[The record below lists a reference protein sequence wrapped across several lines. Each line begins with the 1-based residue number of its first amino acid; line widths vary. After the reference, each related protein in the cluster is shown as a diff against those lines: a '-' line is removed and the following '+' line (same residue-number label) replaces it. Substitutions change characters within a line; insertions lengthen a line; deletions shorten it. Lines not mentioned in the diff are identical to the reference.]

1 MKLDAITIKD
11 IAKALGLSASTV
23 SRALR
28 DSYEI
33 SEETKKKIRDY
44 ANENKYRPNLAALSL
59 RKGKSRSIGVIVS
72 DIANSYFSQV
82 IAGIESVANEKGYNV
97 IITQSKDSA
106 EREQMIVNDLTSRS
120 IDGLIVSL
128 AAGTTDYTV
137 FEEMIDRGV
146 PIVFIDRIA
155 EDIETHKVTAD
166 NFTGAYEAVQH
177 LAKNGY
183 RKIALIANNRNL
195 SISRE
200 RIEGCIK
207 AFEELGLEQ
216 NAKWVQFCAAGGS
229 DDREIEK
236 VISSLLGMKNKPD
249 ALLTLSDTLSLKT
262 LRILKRKQIKIP
274 GEIGL
279 MGFSNFNNSE
289 LLDPALSVIYQPS
302 VEMGSMAA
310 KLLLADIESK
320 RPVTSFTKQVLS
332 TRIIT
337 RKSSEPGHS

>member
-33 SEETKKKIRDY
+33 SEETKKRIRAY
-44 ANENKYRPNLAALSL
+44 ANENNYRPNLAALSL
-59 RKGKSRSIGVIVS
+59 RKGKSKSIGVIVA

-82 IAGIESVANEKGYNV
+82 IGGIESVANEKGYNV

-106 EREQMIVNDLTSRS
+106 EREQMIVTDLTSRS

-128 AAGTTDYTV
+128 AAGTTDYSI
-137 FEEMIDRGV
+137 FEEMTDRGV
-146 PIVFIDRIA
+146 PLVFIDRIA
-155 EDIETHKVTAD
+155 ENIDTHKVTAD
-166 NFTGAYEAVQH
+166 NFTGGYQAVKH
-177 LAKNGY
+177 LAGNGY
-183 RKIALIANNRNL
+183 KKIALIANNKNL
-195 SISRE
+195 SISKE

-216 NAKWVQFCAAGGS
+216 HPQWVQFCAAGGS

-236 VISSLLGMKNKPD
+236 VITSLLAMESSPD

-262 LRILKRKQIKIP
+262 LRILKQKQMKIP
-274 GEIGL
+274 GDIGL

-302 VEMGSMAA
+302 VEMGSVAA
-310 KLLLADIESK
+310 TLLLADIESK

-337 RKSSEPGHS
+337 RKSSAPAHS

>member
-59 RKGKSRSIGVIVS
+59 RKGKSRSIGAIVS

-120 IDGLIVSL
+120 IDGLIISL

-137 FEEMIDRGV
+137 FEEMIERGV

-155 EDIETHKVTAD
+155 ENIETHKVTAD

-236 VISSLLGMKNKPD
+236 VISSLLGMKNRPD

-262 LRILKRKQIKIP
+262 LRILKQKQMKIP
-274 GEIGL
+274 GDIGL

-302 VEMGSMAA
+302 VEMGSVAA

-320 RPVTSFTKQVLS
+320 RPTTSFTKQMLS

-337 RKSSEPGHS
+337 RKSSEPAHL